1 MWHQPPGTDVCF
13 TFKFSLMRGR
23 FRQGF
28 GDFLGLLWEGHSTSQ
43 AMSWGRSYPPQV
55 KFFLISQEQQRR
67 VESEEEKAN
76 NEKNRG
82 RTRTETGRKWFR
94 LISSCLHRHAVM
106 SFIRPESRPNDYNT
120 FPYIGSW
127 PKTQSNKRG
136 PRMQPIQTPQA
147 SLATA
152 HDTFFFFWKT
162 ARSAAKSFKEGKQG

>member
-1 MWHQPPGTDVCF
+1 V
-13 TFKFSLMRGR
+13 R
-23 FRQGF
+23 
-28 GDFLGLLWEGHSTSQ
+28 
-43 AMSWGRSYPPQV
+43 RSFYLSSNVVGAVLPLQV

-106 SFIRPESRPNDYNT
+106 SFIRPVSRPNDYNT

-127 PKTQSNKRG
+127 PKTQSNKCG

-152 HDTFFFFWKT
+152 HDTFFFFEKPAGALPNHLRKGSKVKT
-162 ARSAAKSFKEGKQG
+162 VH